1 METIDYLVIGS
12 GVGGLITSIHYAQ
25 ENPDKQVVIVTKN
38 DLIESN
44 SKYAQGGIAIVT
56 DKLHDSFESHIQD
69 TLKAGGGL
77 NDREVVEFVIKEG
90 PEILQELLSMGAD
103 FDRTKEGNFDL
114 GREGGHSV
122 FRVLHH
128 KDITGYEIVRTLVRM
143 VKQLPNVKIL
153 EHHFAIDLIT
163 DHHLGKELPR
173 NEIRCYGAYVRDK
186 KSGEVKKMTAFVTVL
201 ATGGAGQ
208 VYRHTTN
215 PAVATGDGIGMAYRA
230 KAMVKHMQFVQF
242 HPTALYGENSDT
254 SFLISE
260 AVRGFGAKL
269 RTRDGERFMHKYD
282 PREEL
287 ASRDIVARAIDNE
300 LKIRGDEYVVLD
312 CTHLDNEAFYNHFPN
327 IYDKC
332 KSVGIDPFV
341 DPIPVVPTAHY
352 FMGGVEVGH
361 HGETNL
367 QNLLAVGEVTCSGLH
382 GANRLASNSLLEA
395 LVYGKRAAR
404 KASEWTAKMS
414 PEKVYELIPGWNQSG
429 MKFPEEMIVLNFL
442 KKDLKNMMSDLVG
455 IVRSNLRLQMAEK
468 KEDEIYRAMME
479 LYNMSILTQQLGEI
493 RNLVN
498 IAYLIIQQSKE
509 QKVNIGG
516 FYNKDLV
523 S

>member
-1 METIDYLVIGS
+1 MKKTDFLVIGS
-12 GVGGLITSIHYAQ
+12 GVGGLITSIHFAQ

-56 DKLHDSFESHIQD
+56 DAMHDSFEKHIED
-69 TLKAGGGL
+69 TMRAGAGL

-90 PEILQELLSMGAD
+90 PELLQELLTMGAD
-103 FDRTKEGNFDL
+103 FDKNIAGGFDL
-114 GREGGHSV
+114 GREGGHTAY
-122 FRVLHH
+122 RVLHH
-128 KDITGYEIVRTLVRM
+128 KDITGFEIVRTLVKM
-143 VKQLPNVKIL
+143 LKQLPNIKVF

-163 DHHLGKELPR
+163 DHHLGQELPR
-173 NEIRCYGAYVRDK
+173 DEIRCYGAYVRDK
-186 KSGEVKKMTAFVTVL
+186 KSGEVKKMTASVTVL

-215 PAVATGDGIGMAYRA
+215 PIVATGDGIGMAYRA
-230 KAMVKHMQFVQF
+230 KAFVKHMQFVQF
-242 HPTALYGENSDT
+242 HPTALYGAQTDT

-269 RTRDGERFMHKYD
+269 RTKNGERFMHKYD
-282 PREEL
+282 PREDL

-300 LKIRGDEYVVLD
+300 LKISGDDYVVLD
-312 CTHLDNEAFYNHFPN
+312 CTHLDNEAFYKHFPN

-332 KSVGIDPFV
+332 KSVGIDLFKEPV
-341 DPIPVVPTAHY
+341 PVVPTAHY
-352 FMGGVEVGH
+352 FMGGVAVKQY
-361 HGETNL
+361 GETNL
-367 QNLLAVGEVTCSGLH
+367 KNLLAVGEVTCSGLH

-395 LVYGKRAAR
+395 LVYGKRAAS
-404 KASEWTAKMS
+404 KAKQWTDQMENENVYDAI
-414 PEKVYELIPGWNQSG
+414 PEWNQQGLS
-429 MKFPEEMIVLNFL
+429 FPDEMIVVNFL

-455 IVRSNLRLQMAEK
+455 IVRSDARLLLAEK
-468 KEDEIYRAMME
+468 KEEEIYKAMME
-479 LYNMSILTQQLGEI
+479 LYNMSILTQQLGEL

-509 QKVNIGG
+509 QKENVGG
-516 FYNKDLV
+516 FFNKDLN
-523 S
+523 